1 MRPKDI
7 CNMVPYLCGL
17 TNAKKRSWVV
27 LESSQHFV
35 VFKPK
40 QFEQISDVISCKD
53 IRNRIITVNRN
64 IWPKEDRG
72 IWNLKLFCFFSSY
85 ARSVGGITQLLWCGW
100 VLSNVLFSYACAYTT
115 LPTTPYSTTLANKA
129 STNFVYFCSLFQ
141 YNFRSYLC
149 WKMKGVSP
157 LMMSPW
163 CTHIQNCKGLGYYI
177 QTVPQIYCS
186 SGFQVWISM
195 L

>member
-53 IRNRIITVNRN
+53 IRNRIITVNRS

-100 VLSNVLFSYACAYTT
+100 VLSNVLFSYACIQHSRPPPTPPLSQTKLLQILFIFALFSNTT
-115 LPTTPYSTTLANKA
+115 LGLIYVGK
-129 STNFVYFCSLFQ
+129 
-141 YNFRSYLC
+141 
-149 WKMKGVSP
+149 WKEFHLWWWVHGA
-157 LMMSPW
+157 
-163 CTHIQNCKGLGYYI
+163 HIYR
-177 QTVPQIYCS
+177 TVK
-186 SGFQVWISM
+186 V
-195 L
+195 